1 MGHRYPNDIPEM
13 VSCLREIGERIDSIE
28 CGFRHAIARSTLGKV
43 YSWGWNG
50 HGQLGH
56 GHFDSELSPRL
67 LELSKGT
74 LKREKILQIGA
85 GYSHT
90 VVMTDN
96 RELIQFGSSGTLHK
110 QANPVPMNLSETLPN
125 LFPPNSAV
133 ANGLSGQQ
141 IDFAVVKL
149 NCSWSKSMSTT
160 NLSIV
165 DLRAINEDQSFGKI
179 NSVLK
184 QLSAKWD
191 QREVMPPYIDVI
203 SGLFPASLMRKPSNF
218 DGGTA

>member
-1 MGHRYPNDIPEM
+1 M

-43 YSWGWNG
+43 YTWGWNG

-74 LKREKILQIGA
+74 LKREKILQVGA

-96 RELIQFGSSGTLHK
+96 RELIWFGTSGTLQK
-110 QANPVPMNLSETLPN
+110 QASPVHMNLSETLPT

-133 ANGLSGQQ
+133 ASGLSGQQ
-141 IDFAVVKL
+141 FDFAVVKL
-149 NCSWSKSMSTT
+149 NCSWSKSMSVT

-184 QLSAKWD
+184 
-191 QREVMPPYIDVI
+191 
-203 SGLFPASLMRKPSNF
+203 
-218 DGGTA
+218 